1 MNIFFL
7 SYSARR
13 AAKYHCDKHVVKMIL
28 ETCQMLYTAHWIIT
42 DGDSLTDCPFTP
54 YKPAFKNHPC
64 NVWLRESL
72 SNYKWLC
79 RLGIY
84 LCKEFTHRYKKIHRC
99 HPFIKW
105 LRKNQPPISDI
116 GLTPAAKAMPG
127 IYKSDCPVKSYRKY
141 YINDKSGFAT
151 WKFTPIPYWY
161 QLSSRLDK

>member
-42 DGDSLTDCPFTP
+42 KGVSLNDCPFRP

-72 SNYKWLC
+72 SNYRWLC
-79 RLGIY
+79 RLGKY
-84 LCKEFTHRYKKIHRC
+84 LCKEFTHRYKKIHKC
-99 HPFIKW
+99 DPYIKW
-105 LRKNQPPISDI
+105 LRKNEPPIPDI
-116 GLTPAAKAMPG
+116 GLTLPAKAMPTE
-127 IYKSDCPVKSYRKY
+127 YKSDCPVMSYRTY
-141 YINDKSGFAT
+141 YVNDKSKFAE
-151 WKFTPIPYWY
+151 WKFNPVPYWY
-161 QLSSRLDK
+161 YPV